1 LRHFIKND
9 ILIKDDYLTKI
20 RYDKDHLDIR
30 WSEQISKLMK
40 SGVENT
46 DKHKLL
52 IDVQYSINS
61 SIIEDPG
68 IKPGYITITK
78 PWKKLLLELK

>member
-1 LRHFIKND
+1 
-9 ILIKDDYLTKI
+9 
-20 RYDKDHLDIR
+20 
-30 WSEQISKLMK
+30 MK

-46 DKHKLL
+46 DKHHYL